1 MSRLMTS
8 KPSYSSPTLGQ
19 WLRQLRKAK
28 KLPLRA
34 VAAVADMD
42 STLLSKIELG
52 QRLPTEDQV
61 RAIAAFYKVSADEM
75 EAKRIAEKFIREH
88 KDSPAMPQ
96 AVSLIREARPEYTKG
111 GRR

>member
-1 MSRLMTS
+1 MSRLMIS
-8 KPSYSSPTLGQ
+8 KQNDSPPMLGQ

-28 KLPLRA
+28 KLPLRI

-61 RAIAAFYKVSADEM
+61 RAIAAFFHVSADEM
-75 EAKRIAEKFIREH
+75 EARRIAEKFIREH
-88 KDSPAMPQ
+88 KDSPAMSK
-96 AVSLIREARPEYTKG
+96 ALTLIKEARAAYKKG
-111 GRR
+111 GES